1 MAKFF
6 IDRPIVAMVIS
17 ILVVIV
23 GLVAMAQLP
32 IAQYPNIA
40 PPEMLLT
47 ANYPGADAVT
57 LEQSVATPIE
67 QQMSGVDNM
76 LYMYSTSQTSG
87 NEMNL
92 RVSFDITTD
101 PNIDQVLVNMRY
113 SQASSQLPQDVV
125 NQGVT
130 VKKSVLSPLALFI
143 LHSPKGTYDELF
155 LSNYAYVNLN
165 DPMTRVPGVG
175 QVLVFGANK
184 YAIRFWVNPDT
195 LAKLDITVNEIVRAL
210 QAQNTVNPAGQ
221 LGGKPVPRGQEFT
234 YTVLAQGRLASVED
248 FENVVVRATPDGSIV
263 RVRDVARVE
272 LGEQSYYRDA
282 RLNGRPAAGIAIYQL
297 PGSNAVETMKAATK
311 LMQEAKARFPHDLDY
326 VTALDTTLAVS
337 AGIHEIVKTLV
348 EALVLVVIVVFIFL
362 QGFRATLIPLLA
374 VPVSLV
380 GTFMVFPLLGFS
392 INTLSLFGLVLAI
405 GLVVDDAI
413 VVVEAVEQ
421 HIEHGLSP
429 RDAALKA
436 MDEVSGPVV
445 AIALV
450 MAAVFIP
457 TAFIPGITGRMYQQF
472 AVTIAVS
479 VLISAFN
486 ALTLSPA
493 LSALLLKE
501 KREMRG
507 PLGLFFRGFNRVFER
522 VMGGYLDGSRFLI
535 RKAAF
540 AILLLLGAAA
550 VSGLLGIRLPG
561 GFVPEE
567 DQGYFYVNAQLPLA
581 ASLERTAG
589 VMDKLDAILKDTPG
603 VKYYT
608 GVGGFSLL
616 SNVSTTYNGFYFVSL
631 EPWDQRNEKGL
642 TADVIIRDLNR
653 RLAGVPA
660 AQAFAFAPPAVP
672 GIGTAGGVTFMLEDR
687 AGKDPAFLAE
697 STAKFLE
704 AARKRPEFSLV
715 FTTLL
720 PSVPQLFAEVD
731 RDKVLKQGIELSSVY
746 QTLQAFLGG
755 TFVNYFN
762 RFGRVWQVYVQA
774 EGDFRTRAEN
784 VGQFYVRNARGES
797 VPLSTL
803 VSIKP
808 VSGPEFTTRFNE
820 YRAAQIN
827 GLLAPGFTTRQGMR
841 ALEEVFAQTMSR
853 DMRFDYSGMSFQEQ
867 VASQGVPAS
876 AVIGFSVL
884 VVFLLMA
891 ALYESWTLPFA
902 VLLATPIAMF
912 GALGALWLRG
922 FELDVFS
929 QIGLL
934 MVIGLAAKNAILIVE
949 FAKVAYEGGM
959 SLVDAA
965 LEGVRVRRRALFM
978 TSFAF
983 ILGCVPLWTAA
994 GAGAV
999 GRRILGTVVIGGML
1013 TDTLIASL
1021 FISVSFYVSER
1032 FLSKRKWAPA
1042 PAGALAPIH
1051 GASADAPV
1059 VDGGSR

>member
-1 MAKFF
+1 MQDVTA
-6 IDRPIVAMVIS
+6 P
-17 ILVVIV
+17 VV
-23 GLVAMAQLP
+23 
-32 IAQYPNIA
+32 
-40 PPEMLLT
+40 
-47 ANYPGADAVT
+47 
-57 LEQSVATPIE
+57 SVA
-67 QQMSGVDNM
+67 
-76 LYMYSTSQTSG
+76 
-87 NEMNL
+87 
-92 RVSFDITTD
+92 
-101 PNIDQVLVNMRY
+101 
-113 SQASSQLPQDVV
+113 A
-125 NQGVT
+125 
-130 VKKSVLSPLALFI
+130 I
-143 LHSPKGTYDELF
+143 L
-155 LSNYAYVNLN
+155 
-165 DPMTRVPGVG
+165 
-175 QVLVFGANK
+175 
-184 YAIRFWVNPDT
+184 
-195 LAKLDITVNEIVRAL
+195 
-210 QAQNTVNPAGQ
+210 
-221 LGGKPVPRGQEFT
+221 
-234 YTVLAQGRLASVED
+234 
-248 FENVVVRATPDGSIV
+248 
-263 RVRDVARVE
+263 
-272 LGEQSYYRDA
+272 
-282 RLNGRPAAGIAIYQL
+282 
-297 PGSNAVETMKAATK
+297 
-311 LMQEAKARFPHDLDY
+311 
-326 VTALDTTLAVS
+326 
-337 AGIHEIVKTLV
+337 
-348 EALVLVVIVVFIFL
+348 
-362 QGFRATLIPLLA
+362 
-374 VPVSLV
+374 
-380 GTFMVFPLLGFS
+380 
-392 INTLSLFGLVLAI
+392 
-405 GLVVDDAI
+405 
-413 VVVEAVEQ
+413 
-421 HIEHGLSP
+421 
-429 RDAALKA
+429 
-436 MDEVSGPVV
+436 
-445 AIALV
+445 
-450 MAAVFIP
+450 AAVFIP
-457 TAFIPGITGRMYQQF
+457 MAFMRGITGLLNKQF
-472 AVTIAVS
+472 ALTIAVS

-493 LSALLLKE
+493 LSALLLRP

-507 PLGLFFRGFNRVFER
+507 PLGWFFRGFNRVFEQ
-522 VMGGYLDGSRFLI
+522 VMGGYLDGSHFLI

-540 AILLLLGAAA
+540 AILLLLVVAA
-550 VSGLLGIRLPG
+550 VSGLG
-561 GFVPEE
+561 
-567 DQGYFYVNAQLPLA
+567 A
-581 ASLERTAG
+581 
-589 VMDKLDAILKDTPG
+589 
-603 VKYYT
+603 
-608 GVGGFSLL
+608 
-616 SNVSTTYNGFYFVSL
+616 
-631 EPWDQRNEKGL
+631 
-642 TADVIIRDLNR
+642 
-653 RLAGVPA
+653 
-660 AQAFAFAPPAVP
+660 
-672 GIGTAGGVTFMLEDR
+672 AGGVTFMLEDR

-808 VSGPEFTTRFNE
+808 VSGPEFTIRFNE

-853 DMRFDYSGMSFQEQ
+853 DMGFDYSGMSFQEQ
-867 VASQGVPAS
+867 VASQGVPAT

-912 GALGALWLRG
+912 GALGALWLRR

-1032 FLSKRKWAPA
+1032 FRRSPQAAAGPVSVPA
-1042 PAGALAPIH
+1042 PISGGAGDEP
-1051 GASADAPV
+1051 SA
-1059 VDGGSR
+1059 GGSRP